1 MKGWMGVDAPAP
13 KARLLGGTAVLLW
26 AMMLGA
32 RGGSDD
38 AWADEM
44 GYLAL
49 AGSDEWLDAESA
61 DLTVHDQ
68 LPQ

>member
-1 MKGWMGVDAPAP
+1 MKGWMEVGAPAP
-13 KARLLGGTAVLLW
+13 KARLLGGMAVLLW

-32 RGGSDD
+32 CGGGDD
-38 AWADEM
+38 AWANEM

-49 AGSDEWLDAESA
+49 AGSDEWLEAESA
-61 DLTVHDQ
+61 DMTVHDQ

>member
-1 MKGWMGVDAPAP
+1 MKGWMEVDARAP

-32 RGGSDD
+32 CRGSDD

>member
-1 MKGWMGVDAPAP
+1 M
-13 KARLLGGTAVLLW
+13 AVLLW

-32 RGGSDD
+32 CGGGDD

>member
-1 MKGWMGVDAPAP
+1 MKGWMEVDAPAP

-32 RGGSDD
+32 CRGSDD